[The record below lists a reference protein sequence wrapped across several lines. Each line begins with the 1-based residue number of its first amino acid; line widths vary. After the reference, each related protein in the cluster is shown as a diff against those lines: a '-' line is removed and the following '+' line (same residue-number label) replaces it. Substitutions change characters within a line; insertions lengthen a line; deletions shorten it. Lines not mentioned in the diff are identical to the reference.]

1 MRSGT
6 VLFLLLGL
14 IFFGSF
20 FFLAVSRY
28 PAYISKIIMENVLPL
43 FNRKDDTEEELIA
56 D

>member
-1 MRSGT
+1 MKSGT

-14 IFFGSF
+14 IFCGS

-28 PAYISKIIMENVLPL
+28 PACISKIIMENVLPL
-43 FNRKDDTEEELIA
+43 FNRRDDTEEELIA